1 MNEFRYETVSY
12 QDLPDRHCFTFS
24 GASLVWWE
32 DTEKGEKRSFH
43 CYKNGYLHKSSCAI
57 ANKNEKFYL
66 CDRYGNYIPHS
77 LVMENRELKA
87 RVKELS
93 KVIYTSPLPAMII

>member
-24 GASLVWWE
+24 GASLVWYE

-43 CYKNGYLHKSSCAI
+43 CYKDGNLYRSSCNV
-57 ANKNEKFYL
+57 ANTKQKFYL
-66 CDRYGNYIPHS
+66 CDVYGNYVPYS
-77 LVMENRELKA
+77 LVMENRELRA

-93 KVIYTSPLPAMII
+93 KTIYSSPLPAMII